1 MTMNILYIHGL
12 QSSGKS
18 RTADILRR
26 ELSDANVYS
35 PDIPVT
41 ADEAYAFIDRF
52 RIDHNI
58 DLIIGTSMGGMLAQK
73 MRGIPKILVN
83 PSFDVSRSMRKK
95 VGFVPFYSER
105 ADGKTEYEIT
115 EQMCDDFEK
124 FETKQFDNLSG
135 AEIACTYGVFGT
147 DDDVVD
153 CKTEYLHY
161 YSNIKIIKGGHRL
174 SEENV
179 VMEIVPLIRYMCS
192 EEFQQKITDAE
203 VAELRRHM
211 AEFRERWK
219 DTPQS
224 IIDGFFQGD

>member
-1 MTMNILYIHGL
+1 MNILYIHGL

-26 ELSDANVYS
+26 ELQDANVYS

-73 MRGIPKILVN
+73 MRGITKILVN
-83 PSFDVSRSMRKK
+83 PSFHVSQSMRKK
-95 VGFVPFYSER
+95 VGVVPFYSER
-105 ADGKTEYEIT
+105 TDGKTEYEIT
-115 EQMCDDFEK
+115 EQMCDGFEK
-124 FETKQFDNLSG
+124 LEAKQFDYLSG

-153 CKTEYLHY
+153 CKDEYLHY
-161 YSNIKIIKGGHRL
+161 YSNISSGAIK
-174 SEENV
+174 V
-179 VMEIVPLIRYMCS
+179 
-192 EEFQQKITDAE
+192 
-203 VAELRRHM
+203 
-211 AEFRERWK
+211 
-219 DTPQS
+219 
-224 IIDGFFQGD
+224 